1 MAWVSSGILQ
11 GLLSGFG
18 FIEGTQAP
26 DFDMGFSI
34 SFRGLQF
41 QSLLLKGPHNRLA
54 DPGLL

>member
-1 MAWVSSGILQ
+1 MVWVSSGVLQ

-34 SFRGLQF
+34 FVSRTPVSVTTPERAPQ
-41 QSLLLKGPHNRLA
+41 
-54 DPGLL
+54 